1 MCLPLIAGKRR
12 HDFVM
17 VHACPHSTTTAECAT
32 IKLANRAE
40 RIIISDYA
48 RRDGDRCN
56 IKGPHDRALL
66 HREEPDFG
74 LAVSWKSGAHHD

>member
-1 MCLPLIAGKRR
+1 M
-12 HDFVM
+12 M

-48 RRDGDRCN
+48 RRDGDRWN
-56 IKGPHDRALL
+56 IKARMIERLL
-66 HREEPDFG
+66 LRKEPDFG
-74 LAVSWKSGAHHD
+74 LAVSWNSGAHHDRPLR